1 MPSRLVMIVPKFQLF
16 AAYLSAVFRIKL
28 EFLMSF
34 RFSLHAANKGAKTD
48 DLNSLEN
55 NINTSLTWEQQM
67 PRIAPLFSG
76 STRLRAGLIFFCST
90 YANNKSIS

>member
-1 MPSRLVMIVPKFQLF
+1 MALSIEAEQVIIILKFGLF
-16 AAYLSAVFRIKL
+16 YA
-28 EFLMSF
+28 F
-34 RFSLHAANKGAKTD
+34 RFSSRVANQGAKTG

-55 NINTSLTWEQQM
+55 NINTRLTWEQQM